1 MASAS
6 LASARAAQ
14 RAKLIKIVQT
24 GRNRLRMDE
33 DTYRDLLAAKSNGKR
48 SAKDLSVDQLEAVIK
63 HLRGCGFKP
72 TKPANAAPR
81 ERRALDTSPT
91 GSKARAL
98 WLWLHQV
105 GIVRDPSEA
114 ALASFGKRISG
125 VDALQWTRR
134 TDKLIE
140 GIKTWAAREL
150 PAKLEQ
156 RLHALQATGKL
167 PVGMTVAGL
176 VSGVSPTLDSS
187 TFTALQRAWWYLD
200 KVEQG
205 NAAA

>member
-1 MASAS
+1 MVSAA
-6 LASARAAQ
+6 LTSARAAQ
-14 RAKLIKIVQT
+14 RAKLIKTVQT
-24 GRNRLRMDE
+24 GRSRLGLDD
-33 DTYRDLLAAKSNGKR
+33 DTYRALLATKSNGKR
-48 SAKDLSVDQLEAVIK
+48 SAKDLSIDQLDAVLK
-63 HLRGCGFKP
+63 HMRAAGFKP
-72 TKPANAAPR
+72 TKPGNAAPR

-114 ALASFGKRISG
+114 ALAAFGKRISG

-140 GIKTWAAREL
+140 GIKIWAAREL
-150 PAKLEQ
+150 LAKLEQ
-156 RLHALQATGKL
+156 RLRALQVAGKL
-167 PVGMTVAGL
+167 PTGITVEGL
-176 VSGVSPTLDSS
+176 VSGVSPTLNPSA
-187 TFTALQRAWWYLD
+187 FPALQRAWMYLD
-200 KVEQG
+200 KVDQG